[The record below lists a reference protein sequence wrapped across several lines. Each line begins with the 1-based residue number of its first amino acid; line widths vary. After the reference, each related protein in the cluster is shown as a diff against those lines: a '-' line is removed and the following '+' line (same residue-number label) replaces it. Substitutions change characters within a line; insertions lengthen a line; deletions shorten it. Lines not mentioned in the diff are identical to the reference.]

1 MADREEQ
8 FVFADEILPKCGAL
22 APSQPPW
29 RILVVDDDADVHE
42 ATRFALKGIP
52 ILGRPVEFLHAHSGA
67 EALSVLRREQ
77 DIAVV
82 LLDVVMETPDAGL
95 RIVSAIREEL
105 ALTNLRIVLRTG
117 QPGQAPEMEAIS
129 RYDINDY
136 KTKNELTRNK
146 LFTTV
151 TAALR
156 SYEQLRRLDASRR
169 GLEKVIAASNDVMT
183 RPGLQSFA
191 EGIIIQIA
199 SLIGVPAEGLV
210 CACSP
215 QGPAGDGHIAELEI
229 IAAAGRFSELSNKP
243 FDTIEDPRIT
253 SALRQSL
260 TEGRNLIEPHSVTLF
275 FETPDQHAYA
285 VFIDSS
291 EPVRELDR
299 NLLHMFC
306 TNMSLCAQN
315 IQLVSALR
323 NQAYFDRLVE
333 LPNRSAMLRELDAAI
348 ESTGRNE
355 QAFALIDIDQF
366 SSVNDLLGHPY
377 GDQLLRAIAQR
388 LSSDFPGCFI
398 ARVSGDVFGLLGRR
412 ELLTPDAIARL
423 FSTPFNID
431 QIDHPLTVSTGIVH
445 LRDVQ
450 GSGSDC
456 VQNAYIA
463 LKRAKTTGL
472 GHHAYYSES
481 IANETHDR
489 NRMRIALHRA
499 LAKGDQ
505 LYPVFQPQ
513 LDLLTGRTV
522 GLEALT
528 RWRTENGTHVSPDQF
543 IPVAEQTALILP
555 IGEWILHQA
564 IRVLESLH
572 AHGHSGLRMSVN
584 VSTVQL
590 RQPNF
595 LTLLDRVLDA
605 ASVPPECLE
614 LEITESVAA
623 LGIHQVRTLLEA
635 IRARGVAIAIDDFGT
650 GFSSL
655 SYLHR
660 LPANRLKIDRSFIH
674 TLEHGQGGRIAEMIV
689 PLGHQLGMK
698 VLAEGVETAS
708 QRDRLRALGCDEMQ
722 GYLLARPMVADEL
735 AAWLD
740 AYRPGAG
747 EPATIA

>member
-1 MADREEQ
+1 MSEGEGQ
-8 FVFADEILPKCGAL
+8 FVFADEKLPKRGAL
-22 APSQPPW
+22 MTSQPPW

-67 EALSVLRREQ
+67 EALAVLRREQ
-77 DIAVV
+77 DIAVL

-95 RIVSAIREEL
+95 RIVSAIRDEL
-105 ALTNLRIVLRTG
+105 QLTNLRIVLRTG
-117 QPGQAPEMEAIS
+117 QPGQAPEMDAIS

-183 RPGLQSFA
+183 RPGLRSFA
-191 EGIIIQIA
+191 EGIILQIA
-199 SLIGVPAEGLV
+199 SLIGVPPEGLV
-210 CACSP
+210 CASTP
-215 QGPAGDGHIAELEI
+215 QQPPQNGDVAEVEI
-229 IAAAGRFSELSNKP
+229 IAAAGRFSGLTDKP
-243 FDTIEDPRIT
+243 FDTIDEPRIT
-253 SALRQSL
+253 TALRQSL
-260 TEGRNLIEPHSVTLF
+260 SERRNLVEAHSVALF
-275 FETPDQHAYA
+275 FETQDQHAYA
-285 VFIDSS
+285 VFVDSN
-291 EPVRELDR
+291 EPIHELDQS
-299 NLLHMFC
+299 LLHMFC

-323 NQAYFDRLVE
+323 DQAYFDRLVS
-333 LPNRSAMLRELDAAI
+333 LPNRSAMLRELDRAI
-348 ESTGRNE
+348 DSAGRNE
-355 QAFALIDIDQF
+355 QALALVDIDQF
-366 SSVNDLLGHPY
+366 SAVNDLLGHPY
-377 GDQLLRAIAQR
+377 GDQLLSAIAQR
-388 LSSDFPGCFI
+388 LSKEFPGCFV

-412 ELLTPDAIARL
+412 EHLTPDAIGRL

-431 QIDHPLTVSTGIVH
+431 QVDHPLTVSTGIVH

-450 GSGSDC
+450 GSGSDGI
-456 VQNAYIA
+456 QNAYIA

-513 LDLLTGRTV
+513 LDLLSGRVV

-528 RWRTENGTHVSPDQF
+528 RWRGDNGAHVSPDRF

-555 IGEWILHQA
+555 IGEWILRRS
-564 IRVLESLH
+564 IDVLESLH
-572 AHGHSGLRMSVN
+572 QHGHTGLRMSVN

-595 LTLLDRVLDA
+595 LSILDHALDG
-605 ASVPPECLE
+605 SSIRPECLE

-623 LGIHQVRTLLEA
+623 LGINQVRTLLEA
-635 IRARGVAIAIDDFGT
+635 IRARGVSIAIDDFGT

-674 TLEHGQGGRIAEMIV
+674 TLEHAQSGRIAEMIV

-722 GYLLARPMVADEL
+722 GYLLARPMIADDL

-740 AYRPGAG
+740 AYRPNAD
-747 EPATIA
+747 